1 MAGPGASAPSTGG
14 RGAAEQRREKLRHW
28 IRIASLA
35 MLAIYLL
42 RFFVNMAL
50 SYQDNSF
57 SVPFALG
64 VAYCGIVGAQ
74 RMHPFVLTCF
84 YTCCMASVCI
94 YVISAMLQTRE
105 IVLLR
110 QDELTNSSA
119 VDSQGH
125 TLAQQQQQLYV
136 AIIMETVL
144 MVVQCSAAQWGREL
158 VRDHIVVEMP
168 SHQAVYG
175 PGAFTFEFVQEQPG
189 AHGPA
194 GRGGVSDE
202 DRRATVASIP
212 VTEYAPPHKPVR
224 RGGGGG
230 GGGSGMTTIELSS
243 VPTMMPVST
252 DSAPNSAVSQ
262 DEEDDDDEL
271 CVICQ
276 DDLRAGDRVKV
287 LACKHIYHAD
297 CLNQWL
303 ARNLA
308 CPMCM
313 APVPVVHVATPVSPV
328 QPAASAVP
336 PPLPP
341 SARLTPQHSIII
353 I

>member
-1 MAGPGASAPSTGG
+1 
-14 RGAAEQRREKLRHW
+14 
-28 IRIASLA
+28 

-42 RFFVNMAL
+42 RFFVNMAM

-57 SVPFALG
+57 AVPFALG

-110 QDELTNSSA
+110 QEEMTNSS
-119 VDSQGH
+119 VVNSQGQ

-136 AIIMETVL
+136 AIVMETVL

-158 VRDHIVVEMP
+158 VRDHIIVDTP

-175 PGAFTFEFVQEQPG
+175 PGAFTFEFVQEQTG
-189 AHGPA
+189 AHGTA
-194 GRGGVSDE
+194 GRGLSEE

-212 VTEYAPPHKPVR
+212 VTEYAPPHKPVQR
-224 RGGGGG
+224 GIGGGGG
-230 GGGSGMTTIELSS
+230 VGVTTIELSS
-243 VPTMMPVST
+243 VPAMMPVST
-252 DSAPNSAVSQ
+252 DSAPNSAASP
-262 DEEDDDDEL
+262 DGDDDDEEEEL

-276 DDLRAGDRVKV
+276 DDLRARDRVKV
-287 LACKHIYHAD
+287 LACRHIYHAD

-303 ARNLA
+303 ERNLA

-313 APVPVVHVATPVSPV
+313 APVPIVHVATPVT
-328 QPAASAVP
+328 QPAASAAP
-336 PPLPP
+336 PPQPP
-341 SARLTPQHSIII
+341 RPHSVILI
-353 I
+353 

>member
-1 MAGPGASAPSTGG
+1 MVLLL
-14 RGAAEQRREKLRHW
+14 ERREKLRHW
-28 IRIASLA
+28 IRVASLA
-35 MLAIYLL
+35 MLAMYLL
-42 RFFVNMAL
+42 RFFVNMAM

-57 SVPFALG
+57 SVSFALG

-74 RMHPFVLTCF
+74 RMNPLVLTCF

-105 IVLLR
+105 IVLLG

-119 VDSQGH
+119 VNSQGH
-125 TLAQQQQQLYV
+125 TPAQQQQQLYV
-136 AIIMETVL
+136 SIVMETVL
-144 MVVQCSAAQWGREL
+144 MVVQCAAAQWGREL
-158 VRDHIVVEMP
+158 VRDHIMVEMP
-168 SHQAVYG
+168 SPSRQAVYG
-175 PGAFTFEFVQEQPG
+175 PDAFTFEFVQPG
-189 AHGPA
+189 AHAHGPA
-194 GRGGVSDE
+194 ERGGVSDE

-212 VTEYAPPHKPVR
+212 VTEYVPPLKPAR
-224 RGGGGG
+224 RGGGGGG
-230 GGGSGMTTIELSS
+230 GGGSGMNTIELSS

-252 DSAPNSAVSQ
+252 DSAPNSTVSQ
-262 DEEDDDDEL
+262 DEEDDDEL

-276 DDLRAGDRVKV
+276 DEVRAGDRVKV

-341 SARLTPQHSIII
+341 SARQTPQHSIII